1 MGAWSSVFYNYNF
14 NVIDPKHYMPAFGVF
29 ALVKNLILLTVVHH
43 VLLLLLPMCHAQI
56 QKTVQCFGVLQG
68 LILTFLEVT
77 SLKFMEEMI
86 LMPSKWRLPVTSGS
100 NVVKKGGNALVTP
113 SEEPFVIFT
122 TFTM

>member
-1 MGAWSSVFYNYNF
+1 MGAWSFVFYNYNF
-14 NVIDPKHYMPAFGVF
+14 NVIDPKHYVPAFGVF
-29 ALVKNLILLTVVHH
+29 ALVENLISLTVVHH
-43 VLLLLLPMCHAQI
+43 VLLPMCHAQI

-100 NVVKKGGNALVTP
+100 NVAKKGGNALVTP